1 MGVLCKCIL
10 RNLKEPL
17 LQVFQDLKLRDKWIV
32 KRIADNKAIKE
43 EEVYLLDKLNPVA
56 RIE

>member
-1 MGVLCKCIL
+1 MPGLGTATTIFGM
-10 RNLKEPL
+10 L